1 MKKKLVSLLLSLCLL
16 FTIAPTALA
25 ASDDA
30 AANAEN
36 TKIDVKVEKLL
47 PGYYLG
53 AVWYGDELLC
63 LFDYTVGSDGT
74 LQTTVDVGRVIP
86 DGEKVTVGIS
96 SENTGGTPIDP
107 IVCTVNNPSKPPSSD
122 DPTPPPPAGHVY
134 TISIS
139 SGRGGT
145 VSAPAQGTAGD
156 SISVAVTPDRGYALG
171 SVVVR
176 DAAGNTIQL
185 SLTNG
190 QYKFTMPNSN
200 VTIYAS
206 FVSTAPNTPPASS
219 TATPKPVVSTPGSS
233 SQSSLAVGVFSS
245 GTASI
250 GGLNYSVEF
259 VLSANAA
266 GGTGGYS
273 YQFDVTQNGKLTKTT
288 GWTDTSVFSGNLSG
302 SGTCVVEITVKD
314 SSGSTTSTTV
324 DLLKTNG
331 ILRT

>member
-16 FTIAPTALA
+16 FTLVPTAFA
-25 ASDDA
+25 DDA
-30 AANAEN
+30 VASAEN
-36 TKIDVKVEKLL
+36 TKIDVKVEKL
-47 PGYYLG
+47 PSGYYLG
-53 AVWYGDELLC
+53 AVWHGDELLC
-63 LFDYTVGSDGT
+63 LFDDTVGSDGI
-74 LQTTVDVGRVIP
+74 LQTTVDVGKVIP

-96 SENTGGTPIDP
+96 SENAGGKTIDP
-107 IVCTVNNPSKPPSSD
+107 IVYTIGNPSKPPSGD
-122 DPTPPPPAGHVY
+122 DPSTPPSAGHVY
-134 TISIS
+134 KISIS
-139 SGRGGT
+139 NGKGGT

-156 SISVAVTPDRGYALG
+156 SISVTVTPDRGYALE
-171 SVVVR
+171 SIVAK
-176 DAAGNTIQL
+176 DAAGNTIRL
-185 SLTNG
+185 TWTNG

-206 FVSTAPNTPPASS
+206 FGSTDQNTAPAVN

-233 SQSSLAVGVFSS
+233 AQSSLSVGVFSS

-250 GGLNYSVEF
+250 GGLKYSVEF
-259 VLSANAA
+259 ILSANAA

-273 YQFDVTQNGKLTKTT
+273 YQFEVTQNGKLTKTT
-288 GWTDTSVFSGNLSG
+288 GWTDTNVFSGNLSG

-314 SSGSTTSTTV
+314 SSGNTASTTV